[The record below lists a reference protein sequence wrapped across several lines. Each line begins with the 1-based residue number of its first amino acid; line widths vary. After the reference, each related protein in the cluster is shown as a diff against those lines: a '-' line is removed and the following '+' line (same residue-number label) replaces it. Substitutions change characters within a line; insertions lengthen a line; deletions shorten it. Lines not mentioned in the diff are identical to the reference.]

1 MNSPPPNIVSLEAHR
16 RAQRALQFFAG
27 LLGEGHLE
35 DVGALGAPVS
45 DLKHM
50 PRLGMDIG
58 VTRAAAP
65 AHMRAALN
73 FARRR
78 QTGLILVR
86 LRDPAP
92 GFAEASLSV
101 ILIDGG
107 AAVLELAPATSDG
120 RRWWLVGPHPGD
132 VHLRVGRDGLVPT
145 LSEPWVE
152 DEDRHSFTATADDI
166 LAEHIWRD

>member
-1 MNSPPPNIVSLEAHR
+1 MNSPPPNVVSLEAHR
-16 RAQRALQFFAG
+16 RAQRTLQFFAG
-27 LLGEGHLE
+27 LMGEGHLE
-35 DVGALGAPVS
+35 EVGGLSLPVP

-50 PRLGMDIG
+50 PRLRMDIG

-65 AHMRAALN
+65 AHMRAALG

-92 GFAEASLSV
+92 RLAEASLSV

-107 AAVLELAPATSDG
+107 AAVLELDPATSDG
-120 RRWWLVGPHPGD
+120 RRWFFVGPRTGD
-132 VHLRVGRDGLVPT
+132 VHLRVERDGLVPT
-145 LSEPWVE
+145 LTDPWTE
-152 DEDRHSFTATADDI
+152 EEDRHRFTATADDI

>member
-1 MNSPPPNIVSLEAHR
+1 MNSPPPKIVSLEAHKR
-16 RAQRALQFFAG
+16 LQRALQIVAG
-27 LLGEGHLE
+27 LMGEGHLE
-35 DVGALGAPVS
+35 EVEALGVPVP

-50 PRLGMDIG
+50 PRLRMDIG

-65 AHMRAALN
+65 AHMRAALG

-92 GFAEASLSV
+92 RLAEVSLSV

-107 AAVLELAPATSDG
+107 AATLELAPATSDG
-120 RRWWLVGPHPGD
+120 RRWFFVGPHTGD
-132 VHLRVGRDGLVPT
+132 VHLRVGPDGPVPT
-145 LSEPWVE
+145 LSDPWVE
-152 DEDRHSFTATADDI
+152 EEDRHRFTATADDI